1 MMPKFTIE
9 ANYDIRG
16 IPYLNSTAAYL

>member
-1 MMPKFTIE
+1 MPKFTIE